1 LNSPSVP
8 RLDARAAAA
17 GAVKRE
23 ATMTRIRVL
32 SDLHIE
38 FGGLEL
44 PAVEA
49 DVAVLA
55 GDVHVG
61 IESARWSFAMAE
73 RLGIPVVLVAGNHE
87 HYGGARDPEIS
98 LANTIA
104 EFRAAAAASD
114 GRLVFLE
121 RQSVVVAGVRFVGC
135 TLWTDF
141 ELFGDPAEAMAH
153 AGIAMTDF
161 HAINRAPGV
170 RFTPNDARREF
181 TAARRFLEAE
191 LAKPWSGPTVV
202 VTHHLPSARSV
213 PLRFRDHPLTP
224 AYASHLDALVERS
237 SAALWAHGHTHD
249 AADHA
254 IGATRIMCN
263 PRGYVGYGLNPRF
276 EPGKVVT
283 VDGAV
288 RKA

>member
-1 LNSPSVP
+1 
-8 RLDARAAAA
+8 
-17 GAVKRE
+17 
-23 ATMTRIRVL
+23 MTRIRVL

-87 HYGGARDPEIS
+87 HYGGSRDPEIS
-98 LANTIA
+98 LARTIT
-104 EFRAAAAASD
+104 EFRAAAAARD

-153 AGIAMTDF
+153 ARNAMTDF
-161 HAINRAPGV
+161 QVINRAPGV
-170 RFTPNDARREF
+170 RFTPNDARSEF
-181 TAARRFLEAE
+181 MAARDFLEAE

-213 PLRFRDHPLTP
+213 PPRFRDDPLTP

-237 SAALWAHGHTHD
+237 SAALWAHGHTHGS
-249 AADHA
+249 ADYA
-254 IGATRIMCN
+254 IGATRVVCN
-263 PRGYVGYGLNPRF
+263 PRGYVGYELNRRF
-276 EPGKVVT
+276 DPSMVVT
-283 VDGAV
+283 VGGAG
-288 RKA
+288 RRA